1 MARTKHRTS
10 RGKATR
16 GKATRGKGTRGKGT
30 RGKATRKRRT
40 KRRPNRKQTVRQR
53 HRNNR
58 RKTLRGGVSLR
69 QYVSPKH
76 YREKWKAR
84 KGRQGG
90 EKKEYEE
97 LQQKFQN
104 ENYKGAEEAAL
115 YKTDTPEG
123 EKYDNAGHMEQHLP
137 DFGKFALFKSSRRE
151 RNVKKH
157 KETEMFRQNKAK
169 VETKAAEL
177 KESQEKDKSPEKVE
191 EDRAEGEARAAEDAV
206 ALAAAKTPQEIAQ
219 EETRQRME
227 TLKRDIWQIQTN
239 RYDLWTKWEKEDSPG
254 FEDPESRAKGLNTT
268 EQVSLDF
275 DREEAAKNEELAEA
289 GANLDMGE
297 VMSQKLMSD
306 MMSGDSM
313 ATYDTVTKLMK
324 ENMIDLKQLMGGIDS
339 LVDEKWIH
347 DHSGALAPPRVNA
360 VFLATEDIDITALDW
375 NTDPTVSWANKKW
388 AKVKGEH
395 KCRDALNQKINQ
407 DRGIPKGSLI
417 LRLDEREEQKDEDPS
432 RQEETVETLVKN
444 GDEWVHDPENPECP
458 SITNATDGARYLL
471 PPFIVIDL
479 DPDRQSNTWLQ
490 KMTDNAAFGATA
502 AVSLYFKMYGVQQ
515 NILRYDSSVDGY
527 YSKKR
532 RKARGEEGEPIIR
545 RIGEC
550 KAKIF
555 DKKMKVKLLKPSDID
570 SFFGVG
576 QCVDQTKVFNPENDY
591 DEGGGRT
598 WGVKKNPV
606 PVAMADNPIIQKL
619 LFNPKAKKN
628 GGNILFLAILTCGI
642 NSARAVDYDSG
653 LITVEFKD
661 LPPLGLNAIEKS
673 SGNGFF
679 VELTD
684 AVPGSQA
691 EELGLKKGWVPEEIN
706 GQSLK
711 GMHLDQV
718 INMLRQK
725 QKHVV
730 VFRHGGQVEGISS
743 EDSDE
748 QLKSSKT
755 LWRFREE
762 CEKYL
767 IEQKRGMKT
776 LLDPVKKLAEQ
787 GIDETTE
794 LKDYITKHLE
804 GDTVVT
810 ATVTKKNGIR
820 LHMKTVGCKGW
831 PKEIFDLTEKEKKS
845 NTYSCHSR
853 PIINPDISTGRS
865 VMAHRSQKDFSHYK
879 GVDGAAGIF
888 TKIEECDRMIKIGLA
903 NLSKMKKENVDMTT
917 ERVRD
922 ELAKI
927 YEYQNMKIQIS
938 IKECIAEGSGNDVM
952 ESKDTEVLKAL
963 GIITKCN
970 YRSDGAEMDSQDRD
984 RIPHGFQFCG
994 ITWDATKEINEKWAQ
1009 IQKEAAEKERPPG
1022 HEAGDTV
1029 EGEITVDPKKEDGV
1043 DSLNELTEPVFDKK
1057 QGTFLTNL
1065 YYRQNRASDAG
1076 GGATDWAP
1084 WIACSPGTFVIL
1096 EKKHYD
1102 TVGNF
1107 ESIIG
1112 MIKRR
1117 LIIDTLTQ
1125 KAKVWAMKKAAK
1137 MVLTK
1142 VAQIAFPL
1150 ILASVCPPCAITLQM
1165 SKGIGG
1171 SAVGLLTSMKLP
1183 AGLSG
1188 TLIGGGGGRKRNTK
1202 RTKRTK
1208 TRKKQK
1214 RAKTRTKRR
1223 KKKQSRRP

>member
-16 GKATRGKGTRGKGT
+16 GKATRGKGTRGKATRGKAT

-40 KRRPNRKQTVRQR
+40 KRPNRKQTVRQR

-69 QYVSPKH
+69 QYVSPKY
-76 YREKWKAR
+76 YREKWRDRKAR
-84 KGRQGG
+84 QEKERIEYKQLQG
-90 EKKEYEE
+90 
-97 LQQKFQN
+97 KFGTGD
-104 ENYKGAEEAAL
+104 YKGADEAGL
-115 YKTDTPEG
+115 YKTETADGEIYDDT
-123 EKYDNAGHMEQHLP
+123 GHKEQHLP

-151 RNVKKH
+151 HNVKKH
-157 KETEMFRQNKAK
+157 KGTELFKQNKKA
-169 VETKAAEL
+169 VETKAAAL
-177 KESQEKDKSPEKVE
+177 AVSQEKDKSLEQREKE
-191 EDRAEGEARAAEDAV
+191 RDDGEAREAENAV

-313 ATYDTVTKLMK
+313 AAYDTVTKLMK

-479 DPDRQSNTWLQ
+479 DPDRKSNTWLQ

-502 AVSLYFKMYGVQQ
+502 AVSLYFKMYGLQQ
-515 NILRYDSSVDGY
+515 NVLRQHSSYDGY
-527 YSKKR
+527 YSKER
-532 RKARGEEGEPIIR
+532 RRARGEEGEPIIR

-619 LFNPKAKKN
+619 LLMDKVNFQQE
-628 GGNILFLAILTCGI
+628 F
-642 NSARAVDYDSG
+642 VD
-653 LITVEFKD
+653 
-661 LPPLGLNAIEKS
+661 
-673 SGNGFF
+673 
-679 VELTD
+679 
-684 AVPGSQA
+684 
-691 EELGLKKGWVPEEIN
+691 
-706 GQSLK
+706 
-711 GMHLDQV
+711 
-718 INMLRQK
+718 
-725 QKHVV
+725 
-730 VFRHGGQVEGISS
+730 
-743 EDSDE
+743 
-748 QLKSSKT
+748 
-755 LWRFREE
+755 
-762 CEKYL
+762 
-767 IEQKRGMKT
+767 
-776 LLDPVKKLAEQ
+776 
-787 GIDETTE
+787 
-794 LKDYITKHLE
+794 
-804 GDTVVT
+804 
-810 ATVTKKNGIR
+810 
-820 LHMKTVGCKGW
+820 
-831 PKEIFDLTEKEKKS
+831 
-845 NTYSCHSR
+845 
-853 PIINPDISTGRS
+853 
-865 VMAHRSQKDFSHYK
+865 
-879 GVDGAAGIF
+879 
-888 TKIEECDRMIKIGLA
+888 
-903 NLSKMKKENVDMTT
+903 
-917 ERVRD
+917 
-922 ELAKI
+922 
-927 YEYQNMKIQIS
+927 
-938 IKECIAEGSGNDVM
+938 
-952 ESKDTEVLKAL
+952 
-963 GIITKCN
+963 
-970 YRSDGAEMDSQDRD
+970 
-984 RIPHGFQFCG
+984 
-994 ITWDATKEINEKWAQ
+994 
-1009 IQKEAAEKERPPG
+1009 
-1022 HEAGDTV
+1022 
-1029 EGEITVDPKKEDGV
+1029 
-1043 DSLNELTEPVFDKK
+1043 
-1057 QGTFLTNL
+1057 
-1065 YYRQNRASDAG
+1065 
-1076 GGATDWAP
+1076 
-1084 WIACSPGTFVIL
+1084 
-1096 EKKHYD
+1096 
-1102 TVGNF
+1102 
-1107 ESIIG
+1107 
-1112 MIKRR
+1112 
-1117 LIIDTLTQ
+1117 
-1125 KAKVWAMKKAAK
+1125 
-1137 MVLTK
+1137 
-1142 VAQIAFPL
+1142 
-1150 ILASVCPPCAITLQM
+1150 
-1165 SKGIGG
+1165 
-1171 SAVGLLTSMKLP
+1171 
-1183 AGLSG
+1183 
-1188 TLIGGGGGRKRNTK
+1188 
-1202 RTKRTK
+1202 
-1208 TRKKQK
+1208 
-1214 RAKTRTKRR
+1214 
-1223 KKKQSRRP
+1223 